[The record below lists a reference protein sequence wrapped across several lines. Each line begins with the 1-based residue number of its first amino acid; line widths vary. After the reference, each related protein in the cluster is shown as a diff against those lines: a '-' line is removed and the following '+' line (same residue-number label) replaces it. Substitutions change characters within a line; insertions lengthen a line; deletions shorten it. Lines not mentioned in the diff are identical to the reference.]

1 MLAYPTVY
9 CTWGLASR
17 AGMKNREGKSTLP
30 KGVVP
35 LRVRP
40 STNGERM
47 NEYRILQTQ
56 NMLAY
61 PTVHCTW
68 GLTSLAGMENGE
80 RKSTLPKG
88 VVPLRV
94 RPSTNRERMN
104 EYRILQTQNM
114 LAYPTVYCTWGLTS
128 RAGMK
133 NREGKSTLPKGVV
146 PLSATANIIQ
156 RCIALRVRSATTE
169 RKIKRGNH

>member
-1 MLAYPTVY
+1 MLAYP
-9 CTWGLASR
+9 
-17 AGMKNREGKSTLP
+17 M
-30 KGVVP
+30 
-35 LRVRP
+35 
-40 STNGERM
+40 
-47 NEYRILQTQ
+47 
-56 NMLAY
+56 
-61 PTVHCTW
+61 VHCTW

-94 RPSTNRERMN
+94 RPSTNGERMN

-133 NREGKSTLPKGVV
+133 NREGKSTLPKYV
-146 PLSATANIIQ
+146 AT
-156 RCIALRVRSATTE
+156 LRVRPSTNRE
-169 RKIKRGNH
+169 RMNEYRMLQTQNMLAYPTVHCTWGLTSPAGMKNREGKSTFSKWVAAR